1 MDITDSVLSLVDI
14 KLTTVSD
21 SRHPE
26 TVSLVLD
33 IVSDVTR
40 GEGERREGVGVLAQL
55 SSSNNNLSITSSLLS
70 GKLDTLFPA
79 MQRESH

>member
-1 MDITDSVLSLVDI
+1 MLVSHWPMVQP
-14 KLTTVSD
+14 KYWQMTLTNF
-21 SRHPE
+21 SRYPE

-55 SSSNNNLSITSSLLS
+55 SSNNNNLTITSSLLS
-70 GKLDTLFPA
+70 SKMDTLFPA
-79 MQRESH
+79 MHRE

>member
-1 MDITDSVLSLVDI
+1 MCNNESCASDLV
-14 KLTTVSD
+14 T
-21 SRHPE
+21 RHPE

-55 SSSNNNLSITSSLLS
+55 SSTNNNLNITGGLIST
-70 GKLDTLFPA
+70 KLDTLFPA
-79 MQRESH
+79 I